1 MWSTKLAEDQ
11 IKCQRLHRFDAEWP
25 FVHKIQNTFSVL
37 ALMTLTMQTVVSQRL
52 LAIIIDTMQ
61 GTFPEHSTLEWCVIY

>member
-25 FVHKIQNTFSVL
+25 FVHKIQNTFSIL
-37 ALMTLTMQTVVSQRL
+37 ALMTLIMKTVVSQRL
-52 LAIIIDTMQ
+52 LAIIIVPPK
-61 GTFPEHSTLEWCVIY
+61 GP